1 MRIALSQQLRKQ
13 VFVRV
18 LELGIYLP
26 IDILVHLVGVWQEH
40 QVRLLH
46 YAVNFL
52 ANPVFGGKRKVTQQD
67 CMASLM
73 HPHVHLG
80 GWQPMG
86 LTARSIFVGNLLGDW
101 MLVAVLIPQELL
113 GASRMVQNLVAG
125 YIKPHTYST
134 TMLILL
140 LTVLVFLEMAMLVT
154 QARNNGSR
162 CALET

>member
-1 MRIALSQQLRKQ
+1 VAHLRVVAVVELLHQFIALSLMDLGY
-13 VFVRV
+13 VPVVMV
-18 LELGIYLP
+18 LLAYVALTKLYN
-26 IDILVHLVGVWQEH
+26 D
-40 QVRLLH
+40 
-46 YAVNFL
+46 F